1 MAILISA
8 AEEVIMGEEQE
19 EESNVS
25 SVEALI
31 LPMPAPITSDDVQ
44 CSFSRNKVWCLLH
57 VSTTLGEL
65 RLSTEHP
72 DDFGSGETD

>member
-1 MAILISA
+1 
-8 AEEVIMGEEQE
+8 
-19 EESNVS
+19 
-25 SVEALI
+25 VEALI
-31 LPMPAPITSDDVQ
+31 LPMPAPITSGDVQ